1 MTRDWIDWDEK
12 DDHLADYLFDLNGYI
27 ILKNAIAP
35 EDLKEM
41 NQWVEDHW
49 DYVDSER
56 RSLTQESGAWIG
68 NVETHTYSGADG
80 CNFQNIIEAGP
91 VFRRLITYPAWI
103 QRCRRWINPDN
114 RLSIHENFLNVRGS
128 GGYIGIHSGGAVPI
142 CYMTFRQANTGEWM
156 VGQINIIMALQDIG
170 PGDGP
175 TTLIPGSH
183 KSALRHPK
191 LLEDVYRSD
200 AAAGEQIGMVELYL
214 KAGDVLMFTDSIT
227 HGSSARTNPGHRRIV
242 LYRYS
247 PALLRTRFEYV
258 PSEELLSNLTEEQ
271 RSIIQPIP
279 PRFAPGQ
286 VYGPLAVRAVQPG

>member
-1 MTRDWIDWDEK
+1 MTQDWINADEK
-12 DDHLADYLFDLNGYI
+12 DEYLGDYLFDLNGYI
-27 ILKNAIAP
+27 VLKNAIAP
-35 EDLKEM
+35 DDLKEM
-41 NQWVEDHW
+41 NQWADDHW
-49 DYVDSER
+49 DYVDSQR

-80 CNFQNIIEAGP
+80 CNFQNIVEAGP
-91 VFRRLITYPAWI
+91 VFRSLITYPTWI
-103 QRCRRWINPDN
+103 KRCRRWINPDN
-114 RLSIHENFLNVRGS
+114 GLSIHENFLNVRGL
-128 GGYIGIHSGGAVPI
+128 GGYIGIHSGGATPI

-170 PGDGP
+170 PGDGA
-175 TTLIPGSH
+175 TTVIPGSH

-191 LLEDVYRSD
+191 LLEEVYRSD
-200 AAAGEQIGMVELYL
+200 AAAGEQMGMVEMYL

-227 HGSSARTNPGHRRIV
+227 HGSAARTNPGHRRIV

-247 PALLRTRFEYV
+247 PALLRSRFEYV
-258 PSEELLSNLTEEQ
+258 PSEELLSSLSEEQ

-286 VYGPLAVRAVQPG
+286 AYGPLATRSLQPR